1 MIANK
6 IKVEK
11 QFDSVKLMRQIR
23 DEISLETQNM
33 NFKDLKLYINNHLSD
48 KTVKNSI
55 DKSLSNN

>member
-6 IKVEK
+6 VKVEK

-33 NFKDLKLYINNHLSD
+33 NFEDLKLYINSHLSA
-48 KTVKNSI
+48 KKQNNLI
-55 DKSLSNN
+55 DKSLNSN